1 MKKKY
6 RSLVLVP
13 VILLCTLFGCHKEK
27 AELLFE
33 DTEKII
39 EEDPADL
46 SGDSKENQKAG
57 RSVESGELMLENS
70 DRNTLEESDTGK
82 VGTTGEYAGSF
93 DAGISAD
100 TSVGI
105 HGAGMLEEKEAK
117 VSLMVHVCGAVEQP
131 GVYELP
137 QGSRIYQAIECAGG
151 LSAEADPDYLN
162 QADFVSDGE
171 KVYVPTREE
180 VAEMDFP
187 LQNVMTQSGET
198 GTISGTAVSDSQNAD
213 GQKNVCLVNLNTA
226 SQEQLCTLPGIGS
239 SKAKSIIA
247 YREEHGSFDRIE
259 SVMNVAGIKDG
270 LFQKIKAYITV

>member
-13 VILLCTLFGCHKEK
+13 VILLCTLFGCRKEK

-46 SGDSKENQKAG
+46 SGDSEENQKAG

-131 GVYELP
+131 AFMNCRRGAAFI
-137 QGSRIYQAIECAGG
+137 RR
-151 LSAEADPDYLN
+151 LN
-162 QADFVSDGE
+162 VQAD
-171 KVYVPTREE
+171 
-180 VAEMDFP
+180 
-187 LQNVMTQSGET
+187 
-198 GTISGTAVSDSQNAD
+198 
-213 GQKNVCLVNLNTA
+213 
-226 SQEQLCTLPGIGS
+226 
-239 SKAKSIIA
+239 
-247 YREEHGSFDRIE
+247 
-259 SVMNVAGIKDG
+259 
-270 LFQKIKAYITV
+270 

>member
-6 RSLVLVP
+6 RSLVLIP
-13 VILLCTLFGCHKEK
+13 VILLCTLFGCRKEK

-100 TSVGI
+100 TSV
-105 HGAGMLEEKEAK
+105 
-117 VSLMVHVCGAVEQP
+117 VSMV
-131 GVYELP
+131 
-137 QGSRIYQAIECAGG
+137 QGCWKKRKRRC
-151 LSAEADPDYLN
+151 P
-162 QADFVSDGE
+162 
-171 KVYVPTREE
+171 
-180 VAEMDFP
+180 
-187 LQNVMTQSGET
+187 
-198 GTISGTAVSDSQNAD
+198 
-213 GQKNVCLVNLNTA
+213 
-226 SQEQLCTLPGIGS
+226 
-239 SKAKSIIA
+239 
-247 YREEHGSFDRIE
+247 
-259 SVMNVAGIKDG
+259 
-270 LFQKIKAYITV
+270 